1 MRIAYQKCVRFARI
15 ISRLSRFGV
24 KKNPEVPT
32 TGIISLEA
40 KVKIWPEIV
49 PIFYPQQ
56 PAKWIQLKVEVFVWN
71 VTFIDFD
78 CYPLLLLLYC
88 YGIWWRIVAAFWRW
102 RQSCNPFHERIRAF
116 FPNKLLMTVLAWKN
130 STDKCTFLF
139 LTSFYVTI
147 FFILDTK
154 SFQVSLL
161 FFQMQGQLYLKPFLQ
176 FEQNGF

>member
-1 MRIAYQKCVRFARI
+1 MLRKILKYQ
-15 ISRLSRFGV
+15 LG
-24 KKNPEVPT
+24 N
-32 TGIISLEA
+32 ISLDA
-40 KVKIWPEIV
+40 KVKIWLEIV

-78 CYPLLLLLYC
+78 CYPLLLLLLYC

-130 STDKCTFLF
+130 STKSTFLF

-154 SFQVSLL
+154 SFQVGLL
-161 FFQMQGQLYLKPFLQ
+161 FSKCKDNYYTYSLFLQ